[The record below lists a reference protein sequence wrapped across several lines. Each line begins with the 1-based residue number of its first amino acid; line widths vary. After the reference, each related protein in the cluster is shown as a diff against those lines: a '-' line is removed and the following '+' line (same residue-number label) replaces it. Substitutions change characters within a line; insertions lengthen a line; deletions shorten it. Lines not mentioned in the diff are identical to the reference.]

1 MDIMSVLESHDG
13 HLLKKLRIKK
23 DSAVLAME
31 RGDGSLFVL
40 RIYAQEIPAYR
51 MLEGHSCENLPRI
64 YRCGEEKGFF
74 LVEEE
79 YIDGICLQDMLDGG
93 ARLDEN
99 QAAAVV
105 RNVCRALNVLHE
117 AGFVH
122 RDVKPEPVMLT
133 PEHRI
138 VLIDLDASMRISPEK
153 DTDTRLLGTAIY
165 AAPEQFGL
173 TRSDVRTDIYSMGIL
188 LNELLTGAHPAVT
201 RYRDGR
207 LDEVI
212 ERCIQMNPQDR
223 YQNMSELTEAL
234 SSDHAGGRT
243 PQNPHR
249 RWFLP
254 VAACVACLGILVG
267 AAALPD
273 GRTEIQD
280 MPQTDGTAVST
291 ADHASA
297 LTTGDADAADEA
309 GSEDEA
315 SGASAADK
323 ASAEDEAGAADAAAS
338 VQAST
343 PAEIGTSDKTPTQ
356 GNTAATTKKTE
367 AKSPDTDEK
376 KFDPAAL
383 SRTKRIRLKWRASE
397 IEDGSGFGKHQFDD
411 RVEVLLDGKKTSD
424 YLVYL
429 EDSSCGTAVKES
441 DGRLHLVA
449 AKEGEWTMYVVCGKE
464 YAAFR
469 WKTTAAEPA
478 DETDNL
484 TLHWSGYVNGPG
496 SCFGA
501 TYFDDDITVCFN
513 GQPISDYTVELGD
526 PEQGTAEINADGTLH
541 LRWLKKDVKPL
552 IITYKG
558 TPYVF
563 QWATD

>member
-1 MDIMSVLESHDG
+1 MDILSVLESHDG

-40 RIYAQEIPAYR
+40 RIYAQEIPTYR
-51 MLEGHSCENLPRI
+51 MLAGHSCENLPAVYHCETRD
-64 YRCGEEKGFF
+64 GFF

-93 ARLDEN
+93 ATLDEN

-105 RNVCRALNVLHE
+105 RMVCRALNVLHE

-122 RDVKPEPVMLT
+122 RDVKPEHVLLT

-138 VLIDLDASMRISPEK
+138 VLIDLDASMRILPEK

-173 TRSDVRTDIYSMGIL
+173 TRSDVRTDVYSMGIL

-207 LDEVI
+207 LDDVI
-212 ERCIQMNPQDR
+212 EKCIQMNPRDR
-223 YQNMSELTEAL
+223 YQNMDELTAAL
-234 SSDHAGGRT
+234 ASQHAGGRT
-243 PQNPHR
+243 SQNPYR

-254 VAACVACLGILVG
+254 FVACVACLGILIG

-273 GRTEIQD
+273 GKAG
-280 MPQTDGTAVST
+280 MPDVLPTDST
-291 ADHASA
+291 ADSVSV
-297 LTTGDADAADEA
+297 LAADDA
-309 GSEDEA
+309 
-315 SGASAADK
+315 
-323 ASAEDEAGAADAAAS
+323 ASAETVTSDEMTTSDEI
-338 VQAST
+338 VTPDET
-343 PAEIGTSDKTPTQ
+343 PAQ
-356 GNTAATTKKTE
+356 GNTAASAKKTV
-367 AKSPDTDEK
+367 AKSSNTNEK

-383 SRTKRIRLKWRASE
+383 SRTKRIRLKWGASE
-397 IEDGSGFGKHQFDD
+397 IVDGTGFGKHLFDD

-424 YLVYL
+424 YMVYL

-449 AKEGEWTMYVVCGKE
+449 SKEGEWTMYVVCGKE

-469 WKTTAAEPA
+469 WTTTAAEPA
-478 DETDNL
+478 DETGNL
-484 TLHWSGYVNGPG
+484 TLHWSDYVIGPG
-496 SCFGA
+496 TCFGA
-501 TYFDDDITVCFN
+501 TFFDDTITVCFD
-513 GQPISDYTVELGD
+513 GRPVSDYTVELED

-558 TPYVF
+558 KPYVF
-563 QWATD
+563 RWATD

>member
-1 MDIMSVLESHDG
+1 MGIMSVLEHFDG
-13 HLLKKLRIKK
+13 HLVKKLRIKK

-31 RGDGSLFVL
+31 REDGSLFVL
-40 RIYAQEIPAYR
+40 RIYRQEIPAYR
-51 MLEGHSCENLPRI
+51 MLEGHRCENLPEI
-64 YRCGEEKGFF
+64 YRCGEENGFF

-79 YIDGICLQDMLDGG
+79 YIDGICLQDMMDGG
-93 ARLDEN
+93 DTLDEK
-99 QAAAVV
+99 QAADVV
-105 RNVCRALNVLHE
+105 KKVCEALHVLHE
-117 AGFVH
+117 NGFVH
-122 RDVKPEPVMLT
+122 RDVKPEHVMLT
-133 PEHRI
+133 PENRI
-138 VLIDLDASMRISPEK
+138 VLIDLDASMRIQPEK

-173 TRSDVRTDIYSMGIL
+173 TRSDVRTDIYAVGIL

-223 YQNMSELTEAL
+223 YQNMSELTTAL
-234 SSDHAGGRT
+234 SSAHAGGRT
-243 PQNPHR
+243 SQNPHR
-249 RWFLP
+249 RWLLP

-273 GRTEIQD
+273 GKTEIQD
-280 MPQTDGTAVST
+280 MSPADGTADSIPVQEEE
-291 ADHASA
+291 
-297 LTTGDADAADEA
+297 EA
-309 GSEDEA
+309 GSEGDA
-315 SGASAADK
+315 SSADK
-323 ASAEDEAGAADAAAS
+323 AASDDVDA
-338 VQAST
+338 
-343 PAEIGTSDKTPTQ
+343 PAEIVTSDKTPTQ
-356 GNTAATTKKTE
+356 GNTAASTKKTE

-376 KFDPAAL
+376 KFDPDVL
-383 SRTKRIRLKWRASE
+383 SRTKRIRLKWGASE

-424 YLVYL
+424 YMVYL

-449 AKEGEWTMYVVCGKE
+449 AKEGKWTMYVVCGKE

-469 WKTTAAEPA
+469 WNTTGAEPA
-478 DETDNL
+478 DETGNL
-484 TLHWSGYVNGPG
+484 TLHWSDYIIGPG
-496 SCFGA
+496 GCFGS
-501 TYFDDDITVCFN
+501 TFFDDNITVCFD
-513 GQPISDYTVELGD
+513 GKPISDYTVELED
-526 PEQGTAEINADGTLH
+526 PEQGTAEINVDGTLH

-552 IITYKG
+552 IIIYKG